1 MRDVA
6 IVLGMV
12 GGTLFVSSCLGSITP
27 NVQPATDQIVAD
39 VCTVWLP
46 VSFDSTIDSPQTVSE
61 VQAGNRARDAYC
73 EEEE

>member
-1 MRDVA
+1 MRSAA

-12 GGTLFVSSCLGSITP
+12 GGVLFLGSCLGPVTP
-27 NVQPATDQIVAD
+27 NVQPAVDQIVAD

-46 VSFDSTIDSPQTVSE
+46 VSFDSTLDTPQTVTE

-73 EEEE
+73 GEQP